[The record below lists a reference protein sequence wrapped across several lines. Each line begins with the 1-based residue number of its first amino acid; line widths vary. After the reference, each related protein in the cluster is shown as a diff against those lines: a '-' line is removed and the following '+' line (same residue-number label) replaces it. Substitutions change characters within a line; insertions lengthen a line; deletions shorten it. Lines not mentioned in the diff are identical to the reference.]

1 MSVFSDSTTN
11 QSAENNTSN
20 EGNQSYIAK
29 LVAAKGET
37 WKDPE
42 IIAKGKLEADEYIT
56 NLERQLE
63 EMKQDFEKTKTQQD
77 YAKTLLETLNQ
88 SKPLETSSSQ
98 GESKETTGTQ
108 TENTT
113 LDPSKLE
120 ELIAQTLDKRTAAQI
135 AADNVRKVDEHMVA
149 TYGTEAANAVK
160 AKAQELGL
168 SAEYMRSIA
177 EQSPHAFFSLIGA
190 PKPTESA
197 SPPKGSVNSEAVLQ
211 TGERTYDFYR
221 NLRKTDPVKYHSK
234 EVQKQMFEDAKKA
247 ALAGKPFTPT

>member
-1 MSVFSDSTTN
+1 MSVFDSTTN

-42 IIAKGKLEADEYIT
+42 IIAKGKLEADEYIS

-98 GESKETTGTQ
+98 GEPKETTGTQ

-135 AADNVRKVDEHMVA
+135 AADNVRKVDTHLTA

-160 AKAQELGL
+160 TKAQELGL
-168 SAEYMRSIA
+168 SVDYMRSIA
-177 EQSPHAFFSLIGA
+177 EQSPDAFFSLIGA
-190 PKPTESA
+190 PKPAESA
-197 SPPKGSVNSEAVLQ
+197 SPPKGSVNSEAVLK
-211 TGERTYDFYR
+211 TGDRTYAYYRELRRSDPSRYYSPSVQQQLMRDAERAAEKGQDFFQ
-221 NLRKTDPVKYHSK
+221 T
-234 EVQKQMFEDAKKA
+234 
-247 ALAGKPFTPT
+247 